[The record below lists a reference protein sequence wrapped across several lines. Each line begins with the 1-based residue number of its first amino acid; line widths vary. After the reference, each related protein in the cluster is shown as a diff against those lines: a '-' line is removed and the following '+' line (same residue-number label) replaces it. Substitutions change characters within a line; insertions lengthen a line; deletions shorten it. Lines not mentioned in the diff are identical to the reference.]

1 METEYDVTII
11 GGGPGGYVAAIYASQ
26 LGARV
31 ALVEKDRLGGT
42 CLNRGCIPT
51 KSLLRSAGVLQQA
64 RRASEFGLEI
74 DHIEVNLPQI
84 IARKNNIVDGL
95 LAGINHLTLAG
106 NISIYKGAGRIVSPT
121 LVKVN
126 DEEIPTKRIIIATG
140 SETASLP
147 IPGLD
152 LSGVVTTDEML
163 DVTKLPKSLIVIGG
177 NVVGVEF
184 ATIFNA
190 FGTKVTILEMRP
202 FLLESV
208 DLEIS
213 QRFAQILRRQGITII
228 TSATVKAIMQEGTMT
243 KVVWDTPEG
252 ERGIEAQMV
261 LMATGRSPYTE
272 GLGLTELGMKM
283 KRRAITVNER
293 LETNIPNIYAIGD
306 VIGGH
311 MLAHVAS
318 YEGKIAVENALG
330 HSRRVDYQAVPI
342 CVFTHP
348 EIAGVGLTENE
359 AKTRGLSYKVSSFP
373 FSACGRA
380 YTMRETMGMVKMV
393 CEAESGRVLGMHIMG
408 PHADDLIAE
417 GVLAVKCSLT
427 AKDIA
432 DTMHAHPTL
441 PEAVLEAALG
451 QLHGS
456 IHFQTKQAG

>member
-11 GGGPGGYVAAIYASQ
+11 GGGPGGYVGAIYASQ

-51 KSLLRSAGVLQQA
+51 KSLLRSAEVLQQA

-74 DHIEVNLPQI
+74 DHIGVNLPQI
-84 IARKNNIVDGL
+84 VAGKNKIV
-95 LAGINHLTLAG
+95 AGQVAGVKQLTLAG
-106 NISIYKGAGRIVSPT
+106 NISIYNGTGHIVSPR

-126 DEEIPTKRIIIATG
+126 AESILTKSIIIATG
-140 SETASLP
+140 SETALP
-147 IPGLD
+147 PISGLD
-152 LSGVVTTDEML
+152 LPGVVTTDEML
-163 DVTKLPKSLIVIGG
+163 DVTQLPQSLIVIGG
-177 NVVGVEF
+177 NVVGMEF
-184 ATIFNA
+184 ASIFNA
-190 FGTKVTILEMRP
+190 FGTGVSILEMRP
-202 FLLESV
+202 YLLEAV

-228 TSATVKAIMQEGTMT
+228 TSATVKAIRQEGTVI
-243 KVVWDTPEG
+243 KVVWDTADG
-252 ERGIEAQMV
+252 EQGIEAQMV

-272 GLGLTELGMKM
+272 GLGLAELGMKM
-283 KRRAITVNER
+283 KGRAIAVNER

-306 VIGGH
+306 VIGGY

-318 YEGKIAVENALG
+318 YEGKIAVDNALG

-342 CVFTHP
+342 CVFTYP
-348 EIAGVGLTENE
+348 EIAGVGLTEDE
-359 AKTRGLSYKVSSFP
+359 AKTRELSYRVSRFP

-380 YTMRETMGMVKMV
+380 HTMRETMGMVKIV
-393 CEAESGRVLGMHIMG
+393 CEAESGRILGMHIMG

-417 GVLAVKCSLT
+417 GALAVKCGLT
-427 AKDIA
+427 AKDLA

-451 QLHGS
+451 QLGRS
-456 IHFQTKQAG
+456 IHFQTKRAG

>member
-11 GGGPGGYVAAIYASQ
+11 GGGPGGYVGAIYASQ

-51 KSLLRSAGVLQQA
+51 KSLLRSAEVLQQA

-74 DHIEVNLPQI
+74 DHIGVNLPQI
-84 IARKNNIVDGL
+84 VAGKNKIV
-95 LAGINHLTLAG
+95 AGQVAGVKQLTLAG
-106 NISIYKGAGRIVSPT
+106 NISIYNGTGHIVSPR

-126 DEEIPTKRIIIATG
+126 AESILTKSIIIATG
-140 SETASLP
+140 SETALP
-147 IPGLD
+147 PISGLD
-152 LSGVVTTDEML
+152 LPGVVTTDEML
-163 DVTKLPKSLIVIGG
+163 DVTQLPQSLIVIGG
-177 NVVGVEF
+177 NVVGMEF
-184 ATIFNA
+184 ASIFNA
-190 FGTKVTILEMRP
+190 FGTGVSILEMRP
-202 FLLESV
+202 YLLEAV

-213 QRFAQILRRQGITII
+213 QRFAQILKRQGITII
-228 TSATVKAIMQEGTMT
+228 TSATVKAIRQEGTVI
-243 KVVWDTPEG
+243 KVVWDTADG
-252 ERGIEAQMV
+252 EQGIEAQMV

-272 GLGLTELGMKM
+272 GLGLAELGMKM
-283 KRRAITVNER
+283 KGRAIAVNER

-306 VIGGH
+306 VIGGY

-318 YEGKIAVENALG
+318 YEGKIAVDNALG

-342 CVFTHP
+342 CVFTYP
-348 EIAGVGLTENE
+348 EIAGVGLTEDE
-359 AKTRGLSYKVSSFP
+359 AKTRELSYRVSRFP

-380 YTMRETMGMVKMV
+380 HTMRETMGMVKIV
-393 CEAESGRVLGMHIMG
+393 CEAESGRILGMHIMG

-417 GVLAVKCSLT
+417 GALAVKCGLT
-427 AKDIA
+427 AKDLA

-451 QLHGS
+451 QLGRS
-456 IHFQTKQAG
+456 IHFQTKRAG

>member
-11 GGGPGGYVAAIYASQ
+11 GGGPGGYVGAIYASQ

-51 KSLLRSAGVLQQA
+51 KSLLRSAEVLQQA

-74 DHIEVNLPQI
+74 DHIGVNLPQI
-84 IARKNNIVDGL
+84 VAGKNKIV
-95 LAGINHLTLAG
+95 AGQVAGVKQLTLAG
-106 NISIYKGAGRIVSPT
+106 NISIYNGTGHIVSPR

-126 DEEIPTKRIIIATG
+126 AESILTKSIIIATG
-140 SETASLP
+140 SETALP
-147 IPGLD
+147 PISGLD
-152 LSGVVTTDEML
+152 LPGVVTTDEML
-163 DVTKLPKSLIVIGG
+163 DVTQLPQSLIVIGG
-177 NVVGVEF
+177 NVVGMEF
-184 ATIFNA
+184 ASIFNA
-190 FGTKVTILEMRP
+190 FGTGVSILEMRP
-202 FLLESV
+202 YLLEAV

-213 QRFAQILRRQGITII
+213 QRFAQILKRQGITIL
-228 TSATVKAIMQEGTMT
+228 TSATVKAIRQEGTVI
-243 KVVWDTPEG
+243 KVVWDTADG
-252 ERGIEAQMV
+252 EQGIEAQMV

-272 GLGLTELGMKM
+272 GLGLAELGMKM
-283 KRRAITVNER
+283 KGRAIAVNER

-306 VIGGH
+306 VIGGY

-318 YEGKIAVENALG
+318 YEGKIAVDNALG

-342 CVFTHP
+342 CVFTYP
-348 EIAGVGLTENE
+348 EIAGVGLTEDE
-359 AKTRGLSYKVSSFP
+359 AKTRELSYRVSRFP

-380 YTMRETMGMVKMV
+380 HTMRETMGMVKIV
-393 CEAESGRVLGMHIMG
+393 CEAESGRILGMHIMG

-417 GVLAVKCSLT
+417 GALAVKCGLT
-427 AKDIA
+427 AKDLA

-451 QLHGS
+451 QLGRS
-456 IHFQTKQAG
+456 IHFQTKRAG